1 MVIKKKRRKRA
12 PNRYWVVINGKLYAR
27 LQYQAEDG
35 RYQAKY
41 KPITDKRTA
50 KRVVDDMRLELETH
64 GEEILHTDKMT
75 CAELMKEYEKTKLVS
90 ATYSNG
96 VKVSGRRS
104 LVPAKSA
111 LKPVLSYF
119 SRKLVRS
126 IKARDLESYKNERLA
141 TPVEVEVKV
150 KVGTGKHAVW
160 RKEKRT
166 RQRKVASVNREL
178 ELLRAIFNFAVQNEW
193 LIKNPF
199 GLAKGIISKA
209 AEVERDRVLSPN
221 EEQRLLAACVD
232 HRTHLKPIVI
242 CALDTGM
249 RRGEMLKMRWRDVN
263 FRTGEI
269 FIPQTNTK
277 TETERTVGITPRLRA
292 ELDKLWT
299 ESPRDLNGL
308 VFGTLVTV
316 KVAWKTACEKA
327 KVKNFRLHDCRH
339 TATTRMIASGSPHT
353 EVMKITGH
361 SQLKTFLRYLN
372 ITPETARAVAS
383 RLDDYL
389 VRQEVSFNA
398 VETDSIN

>member
-1 MVIKKKRRKRA
+1 VVVKKKRKRA
-12 PNRYWVVINGKLYAR
+12 PRRYWVVIKGKLYAR

-35 RYQAKY
+35 RYVAKY

-64 GEEILHTDKMT
+64 GEEILRTDKMT
-75 CAELMKEYEKTKLVS
+75 CAELIREYEKTKLVS

-96 VKVSGRRS
+96 IKVSGRRS
-104 LVPAKSA
+104 LLPAKSA
-111 LKPVLSYF
+111 LKPIVSYF
-119 SRKLVRS
+119 GRKLVRS
-126 IKARDLESYKNERLA
+126 IKARDLESYKNERLTA
-141 TPVEVEVKV
+141 PVEVEVKV
-150 KVGTGKHAVW
+150 KIGTGENAIW
-160 RKEKRT
+160 RKEKRV
-166 RQRKVASVNREL
+166 RPRKVASVNREL

-209 AEVERDRVLSPN
+209 AEVERNRVLSPD

-232 HRTHLKPIVI
+232 RRAHLNPLII

-249 RRGEMLKMRWRDVN
+249 RRGEMFKMRWRDID
-263 FRTGEI
+263 FGSGEI

-277 TETERTVGITPRLRA
+277 TEVARSVGMTPRLRA
-292 ELDKLWT
+292 ALEDLWA
-299 ESPRDLNGL
+299 ESPQSMSGL
-308 VFGTLVTV
+308 AFGPLVTV
-316 KVAWKTACEKA
+316 KVAWKSACDLA
-327 KVKNFRLHDCRH
+327 KLKNFRLHDCRH

-372 ITPETARAVAS
+372 ITPQSARAVAS
-383 RLDDYL
+383 RLDTYL
-389 VRQEVSFNA
+389 AEQQASLNA
-398 VETDSIN
+398 AQTDSIN